1 MAYGIS
7 TAEQLKTRYGGL
19 IFKVVKDLPDNE
31 LTKVFDWLETEKNAE
46 MQRRG
51 LQ

>member
-1 MAYGIS
+1 MAYGIN

-31 LTKVFDWLETEKNAE
+31 LIKTFDWLETEKQTE
-46 MQRRG
+46 MKRRG
-51 LQ
+51 LK